1 MRSRC
6 KAANVET
13 ISQRGLP
20 LKQSQPYQRRI
31 SKAEAEAA
39 PNSQG
44 LIEQSCV
51 SFILSHMLCNSTSYL
66 KLGQVNYVG
75 EDMNISR
82 ANQIRKGG

>member
-1 MRSRC
+1 MRYRC

-20 LKQSQPYQRRI
+20 LKQSQPHHRRI
-31 SKAEAEAA
+31 SKAEAAS
-39 PNSQG
+39 NSQG
-44 LIEQSCV
+44 LIDQSCV

-82 ANQIRKGG
+82 ANQI

>member
-31 SKAEAEAA
+31 SKAEAA

-44 LIEQSCV
+44 LIDQSCV

-82 ANQIRKGG
+82 ANQI